1 MADVDVDHSIGE
13 LKQIKGFSAFC
24 ILNSDGIVIKYDNM
38 TYPEALHYSYQV
50 SRLTAK
56 SSQYMKEMFAVGENE
71 VNYTIIK
78 KLSNHFFIFNLLG

>member
-1 MADVDVDHSIGE
+1 MADVDVDHAIGE

-71 VNYTIIK
+71 VNYTIFKI
-78 KLSNHFFIFNLLG
+78 LSNHFFIFNLLG